1 MIFSFTSKFLIVLHL
16 DKLSFKSYAKM
27 MKKKLWQ
34 AQFSINFTRKTIKI
48 YSPCRQKSKKM
59 KKTRKP
65 RKIYFSC
72 FSLLYDKNKKKMF
85 FFFFAKTYFC
95 LIDFSISTPPC
106 HSSHSSLSSFLSL
119 LFVCCANVTWIN
131 KTSLTAIRVP
141 SSAEQSVSKW
151 VINRKES

>member
-85 FFFFAKTYFC
+85 FFFLQKPTFVW
-95 LIDFSISTPPC
+95 LIFPVLLLPVIPLTPHFLHFFHFSLYAVPTWLESTKPVWLP
-106 HSSHSSLSSFLSL
+106 SEFQVLPNNQFL
-119 LFVCCANVTWIN
+119 NGW
-131 KTSLTAIRVP
+131 
-141 SSAEQSVSKW
+141 
-151 VINRKES
+151 